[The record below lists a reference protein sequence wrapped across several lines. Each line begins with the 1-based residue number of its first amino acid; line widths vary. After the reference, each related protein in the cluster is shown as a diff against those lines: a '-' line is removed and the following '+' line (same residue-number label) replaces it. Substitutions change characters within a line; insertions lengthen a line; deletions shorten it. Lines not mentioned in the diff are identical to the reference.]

1 MAALRARLLGHFG
14 GQELAEHAEAD
25 GYRRGQQALAHLG
38 LELLQLLRRDA
49 GEALGELGV
58 VEIDKPDP
66 GQQLQARLDT
76 RARGRLR
83 HDGGPLP
90 R

>member
-1 MAALRARLLGHFG
+1 MAALRARLLGHFC
-14 GQELAEHAEAD
+14 GQELAEHAEPD
-25 GYRRGQQALAHLG
+25 SNRRGQQAVTHAG
-38 LELLQLLRRDA
+38 LELLELHRRDP
-49 GEALGELGV
+49 GQALGELGV
-58 VEIDKPDP
+58 VQIDEPDP